1 VFENTVWCSHIPLHE
16 GPLSANAHFSRI
28 RAKYCVS
35 CNLRIRIGLSAI
47 LIGQSGLYP
56 GNQAIGARHPGHSFL
71 EVLHAIVLAHRR
83 GGEGAIADH
92 DALGFMLGEELR
104 FQCRHVGIC
113 V

>member
-1 VFENTVWCSHIPLHE
+1 MKVPYQPMPIFLVL
-16 GPLSANAHFSRI
+16 G
-28 RAKYCVS
+28 AKHCVS
-35 CNLRIRIGLSAI
+35 CNLRIRVGLSAI

-83 GGEGAIADH
+83 GGEGAVADH

-104 FQCRHVGIC
+104 F
-113 V
+113 